1 MNFFK
6 LLITVVVVGVV
17 GFWALI
23 TLLQWDE
30 SDRKNG
36 YIQFLSYTLNYTYE
50 GNAKSYKEAIS
61 WHAKLSFVD
70 EQGQLTY
77 CKSDLIS
84 LYEYE
89 NLNDILIK
97 QNAKS
102 AFIPAV
108 IYTKKLLNKE
118 TCEVHVGDW
127 KAMKSL
133 TQPELSSVL
142 AFNKTKKS
150 ENNLSDTD
158 KVESK

>member
-1 MNFFK
+1 MFLLK
-6 LLITVVVVGVV
+6 LLIKIVIVSVVGL
-17 GFWALI
+17 WALL
-23 TLLQWDE
+23 TFFQWDE
-30 SDRKNG
+30 SDRENG
-36 YIQFLSYTLNYTYE
+36 YVQFLSYTLNYTYE
-50 GNAKSYKEAIS
+50 GNAKSYKDAIS
-61 WHAKLSFVD
+61 WHAQLSFVD
-70 EQGQLTY
+70 EQGQLTS
-77 CKSDLIS
+77 CNNDLLSI
-84 LYEYE
+84 YEYE

-102 AFIPAV
+102 AFIPAL
-108 IYTKKLLNKE
+108 IYTEKLLNKE

-133 TQPELSSVL
+133 AQPKLSSVL